1 MLRSLREALGLLAL
15 PGVGLD
21 EVRRTW
27 KHIRMFMGFVISGEV
42 AWGERK
48 WVTS

>member
-15 PGVGLD
+15 SGVGLD

-27 KHIRMFMGFVISGEV
+27 KRIRKFMSFVINGEV
-42 AWGERK
+42 AWGQRK
-48 WVTS
+48 RVTS